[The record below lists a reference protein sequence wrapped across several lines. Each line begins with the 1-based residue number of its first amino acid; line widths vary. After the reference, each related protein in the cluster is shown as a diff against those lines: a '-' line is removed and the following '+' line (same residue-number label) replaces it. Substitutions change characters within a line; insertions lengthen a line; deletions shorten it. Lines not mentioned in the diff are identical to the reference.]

1 MLCNRLLQSAM
12 RFFYNLNYKRHS
24 RVDLS
29 VRQAGGNLK
38 LYIGKII
45 LALKIDLEIPA
56 FAGMTSRKKECILLV
71 VIFWLMYS
79 CTTPKSPQYENF
91 EAWKK
96 TNVSGELKVCKP
108 SIQTAVFTSDEL
120 SINGIAKSMSGDLS
134 EEKVS
139 VSNWAD
145 NLIWVK
151 SAKVEF
157 ELKEN
162 PNLSKTSDEFICHAV
177 LDLHQQDSLPWKIP
191 TSGTFKRLFT
201 FSQGATSIEFP
212 EGFAMPILESTKLSF
227 GSQVLNLNRT
237 EFNDKARYTLNVEYF
252 KQEPNCTPPKAL
264 YQQAVFVTKKTG
276 GPAGAHNAPIFS
288 DKEITFSSDAGVYMD
303 TSFAKCG
310 LRFDSGYNP
319 YEDSFGRTF
328 NGHWTVAKDSLEVL
342 ATNVTPMLNLQKDTR
357 IHAIAMHVHPYAH
370 SLTLV
375 DKTTGE
381 ELYKGFAHYK
391 NQEYSIIKKLDSYS
405 SPVGIP
411 VYKDHEYQL
420 ISTYLNP
427 NRIEDIT
434 AMATL
439 FLYLA
444 E

>member
-1 MLCNRLLQSAM
+1 
-12 RFFYNLNYKRHS
+12 
-24 RVDLS
+24 
-29 VRQAGGNLK
+29 
-38 LYIGKII
+38 
-45 LALKIDLEIPA
+45 
-56 FAGMTSRKKECILLV
+56 
-71 VIFWLMYS
+71 MYS

-96 TNVSGELKVCKP
+96 ANIRAGAKDCTP
-108 SIQTAVFTSDEL
+108 SIQTTVFTSDEL
-120 SINGIAKSMSGDLS
+120 SISGIAKSMSGDLT

-139 VSNWAD
+139 VNNWGKD
-145 NLIWVK
+145 LIWVK
-151 SAKVEF
+151 SVKVDF
-157 ELKEN
+157 NLNEN
-162 PNLSKTSDEFICHAV
+162 PELSDSSDEFICHAV

-212 EGFAMPILESTKLSF
+212 KGFAMPIMENTRLSF
-227 GSQVLNLNRT
+227 GSQVLNLNRS
-237 EFNDKARYTLNVEYF
+237 EFADKAQYNLTLDYY
-252 KQEPNCTPPKAL
+252 KQQPNCEPPKAL

-276 GPAGAHNAPIFS
+276 GPVGAHNAPLFTE
-288 DKEITFSSDAGVYMD
+288 KEIVLSLDTGVYMD

-310 LRFDSGYNP
+310 LRFNSGYNP
-319 YEDSFGRTF
+319 YEDSYGRTF

-381 ELYKGFAHYK
+381 ELYKGFANYV
-391 NQEYSIIKKLDSYS
+391 NSSFSVIKKLDSYS
-405 SPVGIP
+405 SVVGIP

-427 NRIEDIT
+427 NRREDIT